1 MEPVPAM
8 TQAAPAAPLRRT
20 LAAFTRRAAI
30 WALADVG
37 IAALLALTQM
47 HHFTSALWY
56 SECIGMSCVLLID
69 GGRLIGAR
77 VRRALGGPVFNDP
90 DWPGWQVMAACVVV
104 GIPCGCLLGA
114 TLGDL
119 ATGGHIASPVSGDW
133 RGASATLL
141 IALLCASAG
150 TLVGFGRSRLVIARS
165 EIEVAR
171 RVATESE
178 LRLLQAQ
185 LEPHMLFNTLANLR
199 ALIAID
205 PSRAQQMLDRLNA
218 FLRAVLGA
226 GRAPLHPLAAEFR
239 CLDDY
244 LALMAIRM
252 GPRLTYAVTLPPALA
267 AFEVPP
273 LLLQPLVENAIRHG
287 IEPEV
292 GGGRIDVGAE
302 RCADR
307 VVLTVQDN
315 GAGLAAPAP
324 ASVGGGVGL
333 RLVRERLAARYGAAA
348 TFTLAAAAGSPGG
361 TVARIDLP
369 LEGTR

>member
-1 MEPVPAM
+1 MEPAVAL
-8 TQAAPAAPLRRT
+8 TQAAARRRGT
-20 LAAFTRRAAI
+20 LAAFARRAAV
-30 WALADVG
+30 WALVEVV
-37 IAALLALTQM
+37 IAAMLALTEK
-47 HHFTSALWY
+47 HDFTTDLWY
-56 SECIGMSCVLLID
+56 SECIGMSCVLLVD
-69 GGRLIGAR
+69 GGRLVGAR
-77 VRRALGGPVFNDP
+77 VRRALGGPAFQDS
-90 DWPGWQVMAACVVV
+90 DWPGWPMMAVCVVV
-104 GIPCGCLLGA
+104 GIPSGCLIGA

-119 ATGGHIASPVSGDW
+119 ATGGHIARPVSGDW
-133 RGASATLL
+133 RDFWITLL
-141 IALLCASAG
+141 ISLLCGACG

-171 RVATESE
+171 RVASESE

-199 ALIAID
+199 ALITID
-205 PSRAQQMLDRLNA
+205 PARAQQMLDRLNG

-226 GRAPLHPLAAEFR
+226 GRAPLHSLAAEFR

-267 AFEVPP
+267 DFEVPP

-302 RCADR
+302 RRDGR
-307 VVLTVQDN
+307 LVLTVQDS
-315 GAGLAAPAP
+315 GIGIAAPGAP
-324 ASVGGGVGL
+324 GGGDGL
-333 RLVRERLAARYGAAA
+333 RLVRERLAARYGASAS
-348 TFTLAAAAGSPGG
+348 FTLAGAPAPLGG

-369 LEGTR
+369 FEGAQ